1 MKLLHTSDW
10 HIGRALYGRKR
21 HDEFEAFSS
30 WLINT
35 IKQNNIDVLLVAGD
49 VFDNITPGNRS
60 QEQYYRV
67 ISQAAK
73 SCRHVVITAG
83 NHDSPSFLNAPKELL
98 KTLDIHV
105 IGSISGDPAD
115 EVLVLNDE
123 NGFPELLVCAVPYLR
138 DRDIRTSE
146 AGESQAD
153 RERKLL
159 EGIRLRYDSAAGI
172 AEQKRME
179 LAVDIP
185 IIAMGHL
192 FAAGGETTADD
203 GVRELYVGSLVYVP
217 VSVFNGHFDYVAL
230 GHLHVPQK
238 VAGYDSIRYSGSP
251 IPLSFGEAKQEK
263 SVCMVEFSGR
273 KALVQLIPVP
283 VFQKLEQIKGDKE
296 KIFAEIEELSAAGS
310 DSWLEVIYEGEEIVT
325 DLKELLE
332 DALSGSDME
341 LLRIRNSRISERI
354 QGMADLGES
363 LEELD
368 VNEVFERCLDMHL
381 TVPEQRDELFSA
393 YNEIVASLH
402 EDPNA

>member
-354 QGMADLGES
+354 QGMADSGES